1 MQADSQDHNRTLS
14 SANIPAEEGHTRRPG
29 ARTSRLLLTYFSPRR
44 MPQTRDQLMLA
55 MVALNE
61 LFLGIEV
68 YLAHGANGTIIP
80 SEWYPIYYGLSSSV
94 LLVLAGLLATRHR
107 TAASI
112 LATATLAG
120 SALIGFLGV
129 YFHLARAV
137 LPTAPAGERLTL
149 NLLVWAPPVLGPLA
163 YSLAGLLGISAAW
176 EESPPTSGRLV
187 IYKEHAIHLPYSKT
201 RAFIFTVGMGTLAAL
216 VSSVLDHARAGF
228 AGGWLWYAAAIG
240 VFGTVVPVAFAAMDR
255 PSRLDTFT
263 YVAAML
269 CLVVTGVLG
278 FFLHIR
284 ADLVFEYTV
293 VIERFLRGAPPLAP
307 LLFSNMGILGL
318 IALLDPEFLQTMRR
332 SPFETPHSGRQGTPV
347 PGQDGAA
354 DQAHSFTD

>member
-1 MQADSQDHNRTLS
+1 MQADSQDSNRFLS
-14 SANIPAEEGHTRRPG
+14 SSNIPAEEGHTRRPG
-29 ARTSRLLLTYFSPRR
+29 ARASRLLLSFFSPRR

-68 YLAHGANGTIIP
+68 YLAHGADGTIVP
-80 SEWYPIYYGLSSSV
+80 SEWYPIFYGFSSSV

-107 TAASI
+107 TAASV
-112 LATATLAG
+112 LATATLVG

-149 NLLVWAPPVLGPLA
+149 NLLVWAPPVLGPLS

-187 IYKEHAIHLPYSKT
+187 IYREHAIHLPYSKT

-216 VSSVLDHARAGF
+216 VSSVLDHARTGF
-228 AGGWLWYAAAIG
+228 DGAWLWYAAAIG
-240 VFGTVVPVAFAAMDR
+240 VFGTVVPVAYAAMDK
-255 PSRLDTFT
+255 PSRIDTFS
-263 YVAAML
+263 YIAAML
-269 CLVVTGVLG
+269 FLIVTGVLG
-278 FFLHIR
+278 AFLHIR
-284 ADLVFEYTV
+284 SDLVFASTV

-307 LLFSNMGILGL
+307 LLFSNMGMLGL

-332 SPFETPHSGRQGTPV
+332 PPVGMPHGGPQETPA
-347 PGQDGAA
+347 PGQDGSA
-354 DQAHSFTD
+354 DQAHPLTG

>member
-1 MQADSQDHNRTLS
+1 
-14 SANIPAEEGHTRRPG
+14 
-29 ARTSRLLLTYFSPRR
+29 

-68 YLAHGANGTIIP
+68 YLAHGANGTIVP
-80 SEWYPIYYGLSSSV
+80 SEWYPIYYGFSSSI
-94 LLVLAGLLATRHR
+94 LLALAGLLATRHR
-107 TAASI
+107 TAASV

-120 SALIGFLGV
+120 SALIGLMGV

-187 IYKEHAIHLPYSKT
+187 IYKEHVIHLPYSKT

-228 AGGWLWYAAAIG
+228 DGGWLWYAAGIG
-240 VFGTVVPVAFAAMDR
+240 VFGTVVPVAYAAMDK
-255 PSRLDTFT
+255 PSRMDSFT
-263 YVAAML
+263 YIIAML
-269 CLVVTGVLG
+269 FLIVTGVLG
-278 FFLHIR
+278 SFLHIR
-284 ADLVFEYTV
+284 SDLVLENTV

-318 IALLDPEFLQTMRR
+318 IALLAPEFLQTMKQP
-332 SPFETPHSGRQGTPV
+332 SVVASYNN
-347 PGQDGAA
+347 
-354 DQAHSFTD
+354 

>member
-1 MQADSQDHNRTLS
+1 MQADSQDHNRSPS
-14 SANIPAEEGHTRRPG
+14 SSNPHSEDGKARRPG
-29 ARTSRLLLTYFSPRR
+29 ARASRLLLAFFSPRR

-61 LFLGIEV
+61 LFLGLEV
-68 YLAHGANGTIIP
+68 YLAHGANGTIVP
-80 SEWYPIYYGLSSSV
+80 SEWYPIYYGVSSSV

-107 TAASI
+107 TAASV
-112 LATATLAG
+112 LATATLVG

-187 IYKEHAIHLPYSKT
+187 IYREHAIHLPYSKT

-216 VSSVLDHARAGF
+216 VSSVLDHARTGF
-228 AGGWLWYAAAIG
+228 DGAWLWYAAGIG
-240 VFGTVVPVAFAAMDR
+240 VFGTVVPVAYAAIDR
-255 PSRLDTFT
+255 PSRVDTFT

-269 CLVVTGVLG
+269 LLTVTGLMG
-278 FFLHIR
+278 TILHVR
-284 ADLVFEYTV
+284 SDLVFEYIV

-307 LLFSNMGILGL
+307 LLFSNMGMLGL
-318 IALLDPEFLQTMRR
+318 IALLDPHLLQTLRQ
-332 SPFETPHSGRQGTPV
+332 SPVGTPNESRT
-347 PGQDGAA
+347 GNAGAK
-354 DQAHSFTD
+354 SE